1 MSDHQ
6 TSLSSPSITGSLES
20 VAGLS
25 RCGSPESIHPE
36 NYGQDPAHA
45 NLSPRQ
51 AKELGLLTS
60 GTCGRHGCGSS
71 SSADLQSSLESK
83 LRQSL
88 QRLGSPLFDLTWK
101 PWVMPWGAPLS
112 RLRASA
118 LNSSAIGSIGLP
130 LRLPRPSGT
139 SNHGKN
145 HVAGRLDEWG
155 GSSNP
160 FRGTPHGRTHSPHFE
175 LWVMGYPDAW
185 ARLMLRAMRSS
196 QPRRQSSSRR

>member
-1 MSDHQ
+1 MSNHPISQD
-6 TSLSSPSITGSLES
+6 SPNTTGSQEL

-25 RCGSPESIHPE
+25 RCDSLESTHQE
-36 NYGQDPAHA
+36 SYGQDHAHA

-71 SSADLQSSLESK
+71 SSAALQSSLESK

-88 QRLGSPLFDLTWK
+88 QRFGSPLFDLTWK

-130 LRLPRPSGT
+130 LKLPRPSGT

-160 FRGTPHGRTHSPHFE
+160 FRGTPHGKTHSPHFE

-185 ARLMLRAMRSS
+185 ARLMLPAMRSS